1 MKKIALILI
10 LLIAGTSAA
19 IYYYYLQQATKL
31 PDWYTSKKETT
42 AALAI
47 KDTEYISES
56 QARKV
61 QTITDK
67 AESFSKRNPG
77 ESVEINLNEDDINS
91 LIISGL
97 SKNTSKKNLPEAI
110 KGVKTNIQDG
120 KIESGAIVNI
130 SKIQTAPTAKN
141 DKLTITQLTK
151 TFPFLA
157 NQEVYVG
164 VVGKPTVENGQLKL
178 ADDTE
183 IKVGNLSFP
192 ISEVSNKLG
201 IPKEQLEKRINSE
214 LKLRGVK
221 VEDVELVDNHALIKG
236 SSN

>member
-1 MKKIALILI
+1 MKKLALIFI

-19 IYYYYLQQATKL
+19 IYYYYLHQATKL

-42 AALAI
+42 ATLGI
-47 KDTEYISES
+47 KDTEYISQS
-56 QARKV
+56 QARNA
-61 QTITDK
+61 QIITDK
-67 AESFSKRNPG
+67 VESFSKKNTG
-77 ESVEINLNEDDINS
+77 ESVKINLNEDDINS
-91 LIISGL
+91 LIISGFT
-97 SKNTSKKNLPEAI
+97 KNTSKKELPEAI

-130 SKIQTAPTAKN
+130 SKIQTAPTANN
-141 DKLTITQLTK
+141 DKSTITQLTK
-151 TFPFLA
+151 TLPFLV

-178 ADDTE
+178 GDDTE

-201 IPKEQLEKRINSE
+201 IPKEQIEKKINSE

-221 VEDVELVDNHALIKG
+221 VEDVELVDNQALIKG
-236 SSN
+236 SSK

>member
-1 MKKIALILI
+1 MKKLALILI

-19 IYYYYLQQATKL
+19 VYYYYLQQATKL

-42 AALAI
+42 AALEI

-56 QARKV
+56 QARNA

-67 AESFSKRNPG
+67 TEPFSKRKRG
-77 ESVEINLNEDDINS
+77 KSVEINLNEDDINN
-91 LIISGL
+91 LIMSGFT
-97 SKNTSKKNLPEAI
+97 KNTYNKNLPEAI
-110 KGVKTNIQDG
+110 KGVNTNIKDG

-130 SKIQTAPTAKN
+130 SKIQTAPTANN

-151 TFPFLA
+151 TFPFLV

-178 ADDTE
+178 GDDTE

-201 IPKEQLEKRINSE
+201 IPKEQLEKRINQE

-221 VEDVELVDNHALIKG
+221 VEDVELVDNNMLLKG
-236 SSN
+236 SSK

>member
-1 MKKIALILI
+1 MKKLALIFI

-19 IYYYYLQQATKL
+19 IYYYYLHQATKL

-42 AALAI
+42 AALGI
-47 KDTEYISES
+47 KDTEYISQS
-56 QARKV
+56 QARNA
-61 QTITDK
+61 QTTTDK
-67 AESFSKRNPG
+67 VESFGKNNTG
-77 ESVEINLNEDDINS
+77 ESVKINLNEDDINS
-91 LIISGL
+91 LIISGFT
-97 SKNTSKKNLPEAI
+97 KNTSKKELPEAI
-110 KGVKTNIQDG
+110 KGVNTNIQDG

-130 SKIQTAPTAKN
+130 SKIQTAPTANN
-141 DKLTITQLTK
+141 DKSTITQLTK
-151 TFPFLA
+151 TLPFLV

-178 ADDTE
+178 GDDTE

-201 IPKEQLEKRINSE
+201 IPKEQIEKKINSE

-221 VEDVELVDNHALIKG
+221 VEDVELVDNQALIKG
-236 SSN
+236 SSK